1 MVWSG
6 FEVLIVSRVV
16 LPNVDG
22 RIVLTSGVIGLL
34 VWAGVGV
41 VLVGGIALTTVD
53 GGPIL
58 TWDVVI
64 CVAWATVLILVVSRN
79 GVVLLVM
86 TSFARKLFG
95 CIKLT
100 SLVLP
105 EEEVWVNDFRPN
117 IN

>member
-1 MVWSG
+1 MVGSV

-22 RIVLTSGVIGLL
+22 KIVLTSGVIELL
-34 VWAGVGV
+34 VGAGVGV
-41 VLVGGIALTTVD
+41 VPVGGIVLTTVD

-58 TWDVVI
+58 TWDVII
-64 CVAWATVLILVVSRN
+64 CVVWATVLILVVSRN
-79 GVVLLVM
+79 GVALLVM
-86 TSFARKLFG
+86 TSFARELFA

-105 EEEVWVNDFRPN
+105 EDEVWVNDL
-117 IN
+117 